1 MRSAFTKTEIRAVAF
16 DIDGTLYPDF
26 RLYWRLPAYFL
37 KNLRFF
43 LAFQRVRKRLH
54 TENGILP
61 PYAGTAEEQPGAAFR
76 RRQAELLGAELGIPP
91 AEAAEK
97 ISAVVYEGLKPFFR
111 RIKPYAGTAE
121 VFSALREAGFK
132 LGILSDFP
140 PAQKG
145 SVWGLAP
152 MCHAVLSSEETGA
165 LKPAAQPFRALAG
178 ALQVPPAE
186 ILYVGNSLRSDILGA
201 KAAGMKTALILHPAA
216 VLQRKK
222 KQACDIYFYSYR
234 QFLRDVVNCG

>member
-54 TENGILP
+54 TETGILP
-61 PYAGTAEEQPGAAFR
+61 
-76 RRQAELLGAELGIPP
+76 
-91 AEAAEK
+91 
-97 ISAVVYEGLKPFFR
+97 
-111 RIKPYAGTAE
+111 PYAGTAE